1 MKFREYENIFCVGI
15 LCTRCPFDFG
25 DGCGLTKLYKAK
37 ADIRQYINIARKDK
51 EYFAEVMSRQG
62 FKEKFMGGR
71 LM

>member
-15 LCTRCPFDFG
+15 LCTRCPFDSG
-25 DGCGLTKLYKAK
+25 IGCRLTELYKAK
-37 ADIRQYINIARKDK
+37 ADVRQYINIARKDK

-62 FKEKFMGGR
+62 FKEKFIGGR